1 MNMNKYIL
9 GSLMAFTLFSA
20 SCSKENIEP
29 IGVETQAKEYEYIE
43 LDVSSADSDEA
54 RVLLYNE
61 DDSRETPKIKLFW
74 GRDGDKVRVQTAIAK
89 HDGNDYVSIFNEA
102 LDWEVARGGTRLV
115 YKGKIGIPKED
126 LVGVR
131 KLTLTA
137 FAGKEGKEFEF
148 NKWNTF
154 LPLNG
159 EGQVNSVE
167 ADMPL
172 VMDTFLE
179 RSSANPNR
187 FVNSPSPEDGKNV
200 FQPYGDILAVTI
212 RNNLDIP
219 ITPIRAKHDYTTSY
233 MLVSSVA
240 AFEERSSDLL
250 GLWLAGQG
258 RFISNGQRVPG
269 TRERSYNY
277 DSFPSG
283 ASIAAH
289 ATQRYF
295 IWYPD
300 YTNLGGNNTKFK
312 FEFLEPEAA
321 QNYYVAKWPNLALYD
336 LGSSSFSESRT
347 FHYVL
352 DIGQP

>member
-1 MNMNKYIL
+1 
-9 GSLMAFTLFSA
+9 MAFTLFSV
-20 SCSKENIEP
+20 SCSKGNNEP
-29 IGVETQAKEYEYIE
+29 IGAQTQAKEYEYIE
-43 LDVSSADSDEA
+43 LDVSSANSEET

-89 HDGNDYVSIFNEA
+89 YDGNDYVSIFNET

-115 YKGKIGIPKED
+115 YKGKIGILKED

-131 KLTLTA
+131 ELTLTA

-148 NKWNTF
+148 NKWNAF

-167 ADMPL
+167 VDMPL

-179 RSSANPNR
+179 RSSANPSR

-200 FQPYGDILAVTI
+200 FKPYGDILAVTI

-219 ITPIRAKHDYTTSY
+219 ITPIRAKHDYITYY

-250 GLWLAGQG
+250 GLWSAGQG
-258 RFISNGQRVPG
+258 RFILNGQRSGGV
-269 TRERSYNY
+269 RVYNY
-277 DSFPSG
+277 DNFPSG

-300 YTNLGGNNTKFK
+300 YTSLGGTSTKFK
-312 FEFLEPEAA
+312 FEFLEPEAT
-321 QNYYVAKWPNLALYD
+321 QNYHVAKWPNLALYD
-336 LGSSSFSESRT
+336 FGDSSFQESRT

>member
-1 MNMNKYIL
+1 
-9 GSLMAFTLFSA
+9 MALTLFSV

-43 LDVSSADSDEA
+43 LDVSSADSEEA

-74 GRDGDKVRVQTAIAK
+74 GRDGDKVRVQTALAK
-89 HDGNDYVSIFNEA
+89 HDGNEYVSIFNEA

-115 YKGKIGIPKED
+115 YRGKIGIPKED

-131 KLTLTA
+131 ELTLTA
-137 FAGKEGKEFEF
+137 FAGKEGKEYEF
-148 NKWNTF
+148 HKWNTF
-154 LPLNG
+154 VPLTG
-159 EGQVNSVE
+159 GGQVNSVE
-167 ADMPL
+167 VYMPL
-172 VMDTFLE
+172 IMDTFIQ
-179 RSSANPNR
+179 RSSVNPNR
-187 FVNSPSPEDGKNV
+187 FINHHAPWEKENDARNV
-200 FQPYGDILAVTI
+200 FKPYGDILAVTI

-219 ITPIRAKHDYTTSY
+219 ITPTRAKHDYTTSG

-240 AFEERSSDLL
+240 RFEERSSLLL
-250 GLWLAGQG
+250 GLWSSGQG
-258 RFISNGQRVPG
+258 RSIPNGQRVRG
-269 TRERSYNY
+269 TRELSYNY

-289 ATQRYF
+289 TTQRYI
-295 IWYPD
+295 IWCPD
-300 YTNLGGNNTKFK
+300 YTSLGGTSTKFR
-312 FEFLEPEAA
+312 FEFLEPEAT
-321 QNYYVAKWPNLALYD
+321 QNYHVAKWPNLEFFD
-336 LGSSSFSESRT
+336 SEESSFQESRT

>member
-1 MNMNKYIL
+1 
-9 GSLMAFTLFSA
+9 MALTLFSV
-20 SCSKENIEP
+20 SCSKGNNEP
-29 IGVETQAKEYEYIE
+29 IGAQTQAKEYEYIE
-43 LDVSSADSDEA
+43 LDVSSADSEEA

-89 HDGNDYVSIFNEA
+89 HDGSEYVSIFNEA

-115 YKGKIGIPKED
+115 YKGKIGIPKEE

-131 KLTLTA
+131 ELTLTA
-137 FAGKEGKEFEF
+137 FAGKEGKEYEF
-148 NKWNTF
+148 HKWNTF
-154 LPLNG
+154 VPLTG
-159 EGQVNSVE
+159 GGQVNAVE
-167 ADMPL
+167 GYMPL
-172 VMDTFLE
+172 IMDTFIQ

-187 FVNSPSPEDGKNV
+187 FINHHAPWEREDDARNV
-200 FQPYGDILAVTI
+200 FKPYGDILAVTI

-219 ITPIRAKHDYTTSY
+219 ITPIRAKHDYITSN

-240 AFEERSSDLL
+240 AFEERSSTLF
-250 GLWLAGQG
+250 GLWGAGQG
-258 RFISNGQRVPG
+258 RFIPNGQRSGGV
-269 TRERSYNY
+269 RVYNY

-289 ATQRYF
+289 TTQRYF

-300 YTNLGGNNTKFK
+300 YTSLGRTSTKFK
-312 FEFLEPEAA
+312 FEFLEPEAT
-321 QNYYVAKWPNLALYD
+321 QNYHVAKWPNLALFD
-336 LGSSSFSESRT
+336 LEESSFQSSRT